1 MATTQA
7 VSVPPRRARAVSTAS
22 SHDQPLISPVDIT
35 AYSYEY
41 QNNHSTRVV
50 ACAVIAI
57 AVSVVS
63 IGANSRV
70 GVELMPTMAIQET
83 THSLTKRSGSALP
96 KSMYT
101 IQFPAAPV
109 PTVVVVTKRQHH
121 RATHLHLQRR
131 RKSHQRCLQLR
142 AVMVRL

>member
-57 AVSVVS
+57 AVSV
-63 IGANSRV
+63 ADSRV
-70 GVELMPTMAIQET
+70 CVCQ
-83 THSLTKRSGSALP
+83 
-96 KSMYT
+96 
-101 IQFPAAPV
+101 
-109 PTVVVVTKRQHH
+109 
-121 RATHLHLQRR
+121 
-131 RKSHQRCLQLR
+131 
-142 AVMVRL
+142 